1 MPIIDINTAENQL
14 LSLLEAAQRGEEVVI
29 SRDGQVVAQIVAVL
43 PRKQLREPG
52 SMAGKI
58 LIADDFDAP
67 LPEEMQA
74 LFEGQ

>member
-29 SRDGQVVAQIVAVL
+29 SRDGQVVAEIVAVL

-67 LPEEMQA
+67 LPDEMQA
-74 LFEGQ
+74 LFEGR